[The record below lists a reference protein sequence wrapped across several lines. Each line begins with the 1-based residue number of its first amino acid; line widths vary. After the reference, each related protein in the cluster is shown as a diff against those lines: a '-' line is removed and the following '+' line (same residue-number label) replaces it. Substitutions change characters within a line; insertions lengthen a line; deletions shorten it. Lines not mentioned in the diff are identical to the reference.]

1 MPSSAAPHNRVL
13 APRFRALLSGL
24 FVVMAGVAARA
35 GADCTNPSADCPGI
49 CLVPLCNSV
58 DQPYACRPTLP
69 NGAND
74 VVALSYLGY
83 RPKDFSLVVA
93 GGKYHLFYILQFSRE
108 DTSSTRF
115 GHDVSTDLLHWTV
128 LPPVLPIR
136 PDSWDNKHVWAPHVV
151 ERDGTWYMFY
161 TGVDATGKQSTGLAI
176 STDPDLQEWQRLDHP
191 IFSCDQVPWSWCDAS
206 DPYGID
212 FRDPFVMPDPDS
224 TGRWMMVY
232 STRLADS
239 TAVPGLALSAG
250 DFTAWRDG
258 GPLWRKNTNWWDN
271 SRVFESPH
279 LIQHDGT
286 WFLFYTSGA
295 SEPLEFQTT
304 HGSPGDSSSWNYWN
318 RLANL
323 DCTDVQVLL
332 ASEATHDPLTGED
345 LFANVMFNR
354 IEIRRMRWWTDSTYF
369 SLLMPRDRVPPGG
382 VTDLRA
388 KTGSTTAVL
397 RFTAPDDGL
406 GEGRTASYDLRCSDA
421 PLDETTFASAAQFA
435 TGPPDTVG
443 TSECV
448 EVRGLKP
455 GTRYWFALRSIDPA
469 GNVSVTSNVVSAVT
483 GSTKGSEVACGL
495 DDDARPIVGVGG
507 PDEGG
512 TNPFPGGR
520 AVASMRL
527 AYPNP
532 MRGRATLELMLPRSA
547 VVTVE
552 IFEPTGRRVRT
563 LRNAWTAAGRSQLAW
578 DGRDA
583 DGTPL
588 NAGLYFYR
596 WTAGTRRGQGK
607 LELLR

>member
-1 MPSSAAPHNRVL
+1 MPSSAAPHNRAL
-13 APRFRALLSGL
+13 ASRFRVLLSGL
-24 FVVMAGVAARA
+24 LVVMAGAAARA
-35 GADCTNPSADCPGI
+35 GAQCANPSADCPGV
-49 CLVPLCNSV
+49 CLVPLCNSI
-58 DQPYACRPTLP
+58 DQPYACRSTLP

-74 VVALSYLGY
+74 VVALTYLGY

-93 GGKYHLFYILQFSRE
+93 GGQYHLFYILQFSRE

-115 GHDVSTDLLHWTV
+115 GHDVSTDLQHWTA

-136 PDSWDNKHVWAPHVV
+136 PGSWDSRHVWAPHVI

-176 STDPDLQEWQRLDHP
+176 STDPQLEEWQRLDHP
-191 IFSCDQVPWSWCDAS
+191 VFSCEQVPWSWCDAA

-239 TAVPGLALSAG
+239 TAVPGVAFSAG

-279 LIQHDGT
+279 LVQHDGT

-304 HGSPGDSSSWNYWN
+304 RGSPGDSLSWNYWN

-323 DCTDVQVLL
+323 DCVDAQVLL
-332 ASEATHDPLTGED
+332 ASEAVHDPLTGED

-369 SLLMPRDRVPPGG
+369 SLLAPRDRVPPGG

-388 KTGSTTAVL
+388 RTGSTTAVL
-397 RFTAPDDGL
+397 HFTAPDDGF
-406 GEGRTASYDLRCSDA
+406 GEGRTASYDLRCSTD
-421 PLDETTFASAAQFA
+421 PLDETTFASAAKFA

-443 TSECV
+443 TAECV

-455 GTRYWFALRSIDPA
+455 GKRYWFALRSTDPA
-469 GNVSVTSNVVSAVT
+469 GNVSVTSNVASAVT
-483 GSTKGSEVACGL
+483 GSANGTEVACGL
-495 DDDARPIVGVGG
+495 DDDSKPIVGVGS
-507 PDEGG
+507 PEGG
-512 TNPFPGGR
+512 ASPFPGGR
-520 AVASMRL
+520 AVAAMRL

-532 MRGRATLELMLPRSA
+532 SRGRATLELTLPRSA
-547 VVTVE
+547 MVTVE

-563 LRNAWTAAGRSQLAW
+563 LRNAWTAPGRTPLTW
-578 DGRDA
+578 DGRKE
-583 DGTPL
+583 DGARMH
-588 NAGLYFYR
+588 AGVYLYR
-596 WTAGTRRGQGK
+596 WSAGTTRGQGK
-607 LELLR
+607 IELLR